1 MFPFIPLSHVI
12 IDTLHLYLRICD
24 NLIQLFI
31 RELKIG
37 DSIHQKKT
45 YSDNFSRDKYK
56 HMAGYERYLQSLGI
70 RFHWYVRKETKQLEY
85 RDLTGPEKV
94 KLFNH
99 IKISS
104 LLPNSPNNESIQEIW
119 DDFRSIA

>member
-1 MFPFIPLSHVI
+1 
-12 IDTLHLYLRICD
+12 
-24 NLIQLFI
+24 
-31 RELKIG
+31 
-37 DSIHQKKT
+37 
-45 YSDNFSRDKYK
+45 
-56 HMAGYERYLQSLGI
+56 MAGYERYLQSLGI